1 MRHFDILIVGAG
13 HAGAQAAITLRQL
26 GFSGSVGLIGAEEE
40 LPYERPPLS
49 KEYFAGEKSFDRLL
63 LRPREFWLDRDI
75 ETFTGLRVDTID
87 VDRKRVGTS
96 RPDEVGYAKTIGAAG
111 GPPRLL
117 TCPGADAGNVHVI
130 RQRRDVDRIRAQLDR
145 VSCAT
150 IVGGGYIGLE
160 AASVLTKLGKQVV
173 LLEAQERV
181 LERVAGEE
189 LSRFFEEEHRRR
201 GVDLRTSAGV
211 EAIETDAGT
220 ATAVLTREG
229 ERIATDMLIVGIGIV
244 PEIGPLASAGAA
256 VGDGVHVDEYCR
268 TSLADIYAVGDC
280 ASHINAFANGARIR
294 LESIQNAHD
303 QAKTVAAHIVGTA
316 ASYHALP
323 WFWSNQFDLKL
334 QTAGISRGHDQTVMR
349 GDPARGSFSL
359 LYLRQGRLIALD
371 CVNSVKDYVQGRTL
385 ILSGALLNSAL
396 LANDSIALKDIAPT

>member
-1 MRHFDILIVGAG
+1 
-13 HAGAQAAITLRQL
+13 
-26 GFSGSVGLIGAEEE
+26 
-40 LPYERPPLS
+40 
-49 KEYFAGEKSFDRLL
+49 
-63 LRPREFWLDRDI
+63 
-75 ETFTGLRVDTID
+75 
-87 VDRKRVGTS
+87 
-96 RPDEVGYAKTIGAAG
+96 
-111 GPPRLL
+111 
-117 TCPGADAGNVHVI
+117 
-130 RQRRDVDRIRAQLDR
+130 
-145 VSCAT
+145 
-150 IVGGGYIGLE
+150 
-160 AASVLTKLGKQVV
+160 
-173 LLEAQERV
+173 
-181 LERVAGEE
+181 
-189 LSRFFEEEHRRR
+189 
-201 GVDLRTSAGV
+201 
-211 EAIETDAGT
+211 
-220 ATAVLTREG
+220 LTREG

>member
-1 MRHFDILIVGAG
+1 MRHFDILIAGAG

-26 GFSGSVGLIGAEEE
+26 GFSGSIGLIGAEED

-63 LRPREFWLDRDI
+63 LRPRAFWLDRNI

-87 VDRKRVGTS
+87 VGRKRAGTS
-96 RPDEVGYAKTIGAAG
+96 RHEFEYGKLIWAAG
-111 GPPRLL
+111 GTPRLL
-117 TCPGADAGNVHVI
+117 TCPGANAGNVHVI
-130 RQRRDVDRIRAQLDR
+130 RQRGDVDRIRAQLDR

-160 AASVLTKLGKQVV
+160 AASVLTKLGKKVV
-173 LLEAQERV
+173 LLEAQKRV
-181 LERVAGEE
+181 LERVAGEQ
-189 LSRFFEEEHRRR
+189 LSQFFEEEHRRH
-201 GVDLRTSAGV
+201 GVDLRTGAGV
-211 EAIETDAGT
+211 EAIEIVAET
-220 ATAVLTREG
+220 ATAVVTREG
-229 ERIATDMLIVGIGIV
+229 ERIVTDMLIVGIGIL

-268 TSLADIYAVGDC
+268 TSLADIYAIGDC
-280 ASHINAFANGARIR
+280 ASHINAFANGKRVR

-303 QAKTVAAHIVGTA
+303 QAKTVAAHIVGID
-316 ASYHALP
+316 SPYDALP

-349 GDPARGSFSL
+349 GDPARRSFSI
-359 LYLRQGRLIALD
+359 LYLRGGRLIALD
-371 CVNSVKDYVQGRTL
+371 CVNSVKDYVQGRAH
-385 ILSGALLNSAL
+385 ILSGAVLSPAL
-396 LANDSIALKDIAPT
+396 LANDSIALKDIAST